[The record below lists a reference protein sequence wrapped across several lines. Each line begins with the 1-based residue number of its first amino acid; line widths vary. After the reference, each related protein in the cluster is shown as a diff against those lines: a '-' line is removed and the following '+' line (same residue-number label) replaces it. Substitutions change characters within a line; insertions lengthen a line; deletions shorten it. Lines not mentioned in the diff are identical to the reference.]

1 MCGIAG
7 ILRKEGANPEDVG
20 HLREML
26 LKQTHRGP
34 DASDISSIPYGTL
47 GHNRL
52 SIIDLSSHANQPF
65 TYEHVTLVFNGE
77 IYNYLEIK
85 NELERERYLFRTS
98 SDTEVVCAAYL
109 KWGQKCVERFVG
121 MWSFA
126 LWDDHGKK
134 LFCSRDRFGIKPF
147 NYIHENNGALSFA
160 SEIRTL
166 SVLPW
171 FDGGL
176 NRAQIAR
183 GLNLGLAG
191 YKDETYFSGVKQLP
205 GSHNLIWQN
214 GKLEVYR
221 YWDLKKVQVPTI
233 LEDAILGFKEHFLN
247 SISLHMRSDVP
258 IGANLSGGLDSASI
272 VSVLGANYPKVDFKT
287 FTIYYGGENGVDE
300 RPFARTLSE
309 KYSNIQSF
317 YLEPKDDD
325 LQRSFNHFLD
335 HADVPPA
342 GSSFYSQ
349 YFVMK
354 LAAENGM
361 KVLLNGQGSD
371 EYTIGYLHSFYHV
384 FADELR
390 KMQLGDIIRDFNS
403 LKSISGKG
411 MGYMLKSL
419 GLGLWSG
426 LVSPNAFA
434 RTEFVR
440 KYPQVPE
447 GDYSSSAFSL
457 EKKFDSRLD
466 NFLYHLLM
474 TTTLPTLLHY
484 EDRNSMAFSIES
496 RVPFLDHRLVEY
508 GFSLPVDFRI
518 RPGKTKY
525 ILREALKEYLPHS
538 IYDRRDKKGF
548 VTPGEISWVNG
559 PLKDDFRSDMSK
571 NAVYSWRM
579 NTLRGFK
586 NKVS

>member
-1 MCGIAG
+1 M
-7 ILRKEGANPEDVG
+7 
-20 HLREML
+20 REML
-26 LKQTHRGP
+26 LKQSHRGP
-34 DASDISSIPYGTL
+34 DASELCSVTFGVL

-52 SIIDLSSHANQPF
+52 SIIDLSSDANQPF
-65 TYEHVTLVFNGE
+65 SYEHLTLVFNGE

-85 NELERERYLFRTS
+85 KELEKKGYHFRTS
-98 SDTEVVCAAYL
+98 SDTEVVCAAFL
-109 KWGQKCVERFVG
+109 AWGEKGVERFVG

-126 LWDDHGKK
+126 LWDDHEKK

-147 NYIHENNGALSFA
+147 NYIYEQSGALSFA

-166 SVLPW
+166 RELPW
-171 FDGGL
+171 FDGEL
-176 NRAQIAR
+176 NRAQVAR

-191 YKDETYFSGVKQLP
+191 YRDETYFSAVKQLP
-205 GSHNLIWQN
+205 GAHNLIWQN

-221 YWDLKKVQVPTI
+221 YWDLKKVQVPTR
-233 LEDAILGFKEHFLN
+233 LEDAILGFREHFLN
-247 SISLHMRSDVP
+247 SMSLHMRSDVP
-258 IGANLSGGLDSASI
+258 VGANLSGGLDSASI
-272 VSVLGANYPKVDFKT
+272 VSVLGANYPEVDFKT
-287 FTIYYGGENGVDE
+287 FTIYYGGEKGIDE

-309 KYSNIQSF
+309 KYGNIQSF

-325 LQRSFNHFLD
+325 LQRSFSHFLD

-354 LAAENGM
+354 LASENGM

-384 FADELR
+384 FADEFRRL
-390 KMQLGDIIRDFNS
+390 QLGDIIRDFKS

-411 MGYMLKSL
+411 MGYMMKSL
-419 GLGLWSG
+419 GLGLWSS
-426 LVSPNAFA
+426 LVSPNTFA
-434 RTEFVR
+434 RTEFVS
-440 KYPQVPE
+440 KYPKAQD
-447 GDYSSSAFSL
+447 GDYSASAFSL
-457 EKKFDSRLD
+457 EKKFDGRLD

-484 EDRNSMAFSIES
+484 EDRNSMAFGIES

-525 ILREALKEYLPHS
+525 ILREALKDYLPVP

-548 VTPGEISWVNG
+548 VTPGEISWVHG
-559 PLKDDFRSDMSK
+559 PLKAYFGGITGKDP
-571 NAVYSWRM
+571 VYSWRL
-579 NTLRGFK
+579 NTLRNFTTL
-586 NKVS
+586 